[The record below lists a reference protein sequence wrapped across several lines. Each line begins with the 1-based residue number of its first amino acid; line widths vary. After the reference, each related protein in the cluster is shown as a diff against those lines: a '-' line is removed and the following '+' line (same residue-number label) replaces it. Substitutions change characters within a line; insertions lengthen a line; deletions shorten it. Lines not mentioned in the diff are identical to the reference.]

1 MIPDLTTMLQTFMG
15 VFKSGRSAL
24 LPDAMGLLKILAAIT
39 ITWSALMWALS
50 EGDVLKEF
58 VKKVIFIGAFV
69 YLVTS
74 FSTLVPVV
82 VDGFI
87 YAGTKAGGSSNTMLI
102 YDPSAIIGQGLIVI
116 EPIFQSVQEYSG
128 AKALLHLPTL
138 LTTWVCGLLV
148 ILSYILLAVQV
159 FITLLEFG
167 IVSTLSLILLPFGVW
182 KPTNFI
188 AEKAIGAIISFGVKL
203 MVLAFVISVGYPIME
218 KFAVPLDPSYN
229 QLFTLVAAC
238 LVMVGLAWHAPG
250 VAAGLLAGAPT
261 LTAQTA
267 AGVGLG
273 VGAGA
278 AGGAIATRA
287 AAAGVPQAAR
297 AAANATRTAAS
308 MSGAVSALSEMH
320 GGGMKGAVK
329 GGGALAAAVTRGAA
343 KSAVES
349 VTEAYGG
356 GAQKVGAMLGKGE
369 SSEPSGGGKGGEE
382 KTAPPAWAKR
392 LSSVAV
398 AKTAVQSAIPPEAS
412 PSGGVAA
419 PINDPEKGASA

>member
-1 MIPDLTTMLQTFMG
+1 MIPDLTTMLKIFMG

-24 LPDAMGLLKILAAIT
+24 LPDALGLLKILAAIT

-203 MVLAFVISVGYPIME
+203 MVLAFVISVGYPSRTCY
-218 KFAVPLDPSYN
+218 VLQP
-229 QLFTLVAAC
+229 
-238 LVMVGLAWHAPG
+238 VGQWP
-250 VAAGLLAGAPT
+250 
-261 LTAQTA
+261 
-267 AGVGLG
+267 
-273 VGAGA
+273 
-278 AGGAIATRA
+278 
-287 AAAGVPQAAR
+287 
-297 AAANATRTAAS
+297 
-308 MSGAVSALSEMH
+308 
-320 GGGMKGAVK
+320 
-329 GGGALAAAVTRGAA
+329 
-343 KSAVES
+343 
-349 VTEAYGG
+349 
-356 GAQKVGAMLGKGE
+356 
-369 SSEPSGGGKGGEE
+369 
-382 KTAPPAWAKR
+382 
-392 LSSVAV
+392 
-398 AKTAVQSAIPPEAS
+398 
-412 PSGGVAA
+412 
-419 PINDPEKGASA
+419 